1 MQAVK
6 VLAKWQI
13 TIPRE
18 IRKKMDLNVGDTLVI
33 EAAQEELVL
42 RKGKTVFDYVGSLPK
57 LDMDVDQM
65 RDKAIE
71 EATRERK

>member
-18 IRKKMDLNVGDTLVI
+18 IGKKMDLKVGDTLVI

-42 RKGKTVFDYVGSLPK
+42 RKGKTVFDYIGSLPK